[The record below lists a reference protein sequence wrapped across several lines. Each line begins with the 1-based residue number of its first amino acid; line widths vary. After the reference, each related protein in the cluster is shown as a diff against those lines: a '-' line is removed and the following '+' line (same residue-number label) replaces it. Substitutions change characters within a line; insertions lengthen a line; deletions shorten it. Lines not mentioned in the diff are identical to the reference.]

1 MAQFDPVRDVAGSA
15 AIIDSDGRWPNFHD
29 AEVHSLNFW
38 RGDMRPD
45 DDVWIAA
52 TIEAKLELCA
62 LEFPFIV
69 VMKFHDCDEVEMAD
83 FNHSNQIQDLSFAF
97 EGRGY
102 YTDGVTPLPPYIRV
116 TFHRG
121 FGVHLRFRCFRAE
134 VLVRQPSERRP
145 CA

>member
-1 MAQFDPVRDVAGSA
+1 
-15 AIIDSDGRWPNFHD
+15 
-29 AEVHSLNFW
+29 
-38 RGDMRPD
+38 
-45 DDVWIAA
+45 
-52 TIEAKLELCA
+52 
-62 LEFPFIV
+62 
-69 VMKFHDCDEVEMAD
+69 MAD